1 MSKRA
6 RLKCCPRC
14 GLDLHQSL
22 DQLRRRY
29 DTLIEKA
36 IRKVPEYAGT
46 IRRNLE
52 ECFDREAVALFGDEL
67 VTFENGRWA
76 ITQSSAQQ

>member
-1 MSKRA
+1 MSKRM

-14 GLDLHQSL
+14 GFDLHQSL

-36 IRKVPEYAGT
+36 ILKDPEYAGT
-46 IRRNLE
+46 IRRSLE
-52 ECFDREAVALFGDEL
+52 ECFDREAVALFGDQL
-67 VTFENGRWA
+67 VTFENENCLFAPR
-76 ITQSSAQQ
+76 